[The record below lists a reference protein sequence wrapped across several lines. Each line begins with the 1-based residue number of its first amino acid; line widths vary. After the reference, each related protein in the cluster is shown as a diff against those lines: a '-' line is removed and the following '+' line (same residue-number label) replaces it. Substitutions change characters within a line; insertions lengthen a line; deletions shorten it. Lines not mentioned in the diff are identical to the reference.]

1 MILKTYHILDCAVL
15 KKIFHI
21 WTYTK
26 LCGHKIVQRPKSKE
40 IKINNMSSV
49 YISTIPYII
58 IPYLIFL
65 KIILKMFQRKTGPPP
80 PHVAPPYALLWP
92 WSWQIWINTLRGYLI
107 KCIDLI
113 LFIFLCKNLPF
124 PLILFRPTSEIIIL
138 TNLNLHYLRCFH
150 LSYSGSLHSF

>member
-80 PHVAPPYALLWP
+80 PCCP
-92 WSWQIWINTLRGYLI
+92 TLRLI
-107 KCIDLI
+107 MTMILTDLNQHSRRLFNKMYKDLI

-138 TNLNLHYLRCFH
+138 KNLNLHYLRCFH
-150 LSYSGSLHSF
+150 